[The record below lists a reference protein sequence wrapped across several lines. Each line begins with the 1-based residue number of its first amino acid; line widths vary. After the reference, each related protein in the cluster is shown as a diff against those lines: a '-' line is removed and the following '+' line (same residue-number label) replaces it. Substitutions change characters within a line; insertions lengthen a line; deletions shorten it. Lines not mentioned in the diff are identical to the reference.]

1 MCSPQQNQ
9 IYSIELH
16 INHSVFRENK
26 MIQGKKDFM
35 GVTLA
40 HSWRAKLDKAEDKL
54 EKLLIRFMGKKNNC
68 KSLIYKKKSL

>member
-1 MCSPQQNQ
+1 
-9 IYSIELH
+9 
-16 INHSVFRENK
+16 